1 MRINDEKITEGLKA
15 LKNIKEEAGTPY
27 FSSLYDINDWRKDFD
42 TVGRY
47 LKAFEIIDRKNI
59 DVGLLKMLMQMR
71 GDSGAE
77 KIVNYYNSRLNA
89 EVQHA
94 QFQPHRIYLE
104 ISDYEFLEPLLF
116 SYL

>member
-71 GDSGAE
+71 GDSDAE
-77 KIVNYYNSRLNA
+77 KIVNRYNSLLNV

-94 QFQPHRIYLE
+94 QLQPHRIYLE
-104 ISDYEFLEPLLF
+104 ISDYKFLEPLLF

>member
-1 MRINDEKITEGLKA
+1 MNKGLKA

-27 FSSLYDINDWRKDFD
+27 FSSLYDIDDWRKDFD
-42 TVGRY
+42 IVGRH

-59 DVGLLKMLMQMR
+59 DVGLLKMLMEMR
-71 GDSGAE
+71 GDSDAE
-77 KIVNYYNSRLNA
+77 KIVNRYNSLLNA
-89 EVQHA
+89 KVQHA
-94 QFQPHRIYLE
+94 QLQPHRIYLE